1 MKTDVSAMALS
12 ALILGVQPH
21 AGILPADAAAVS
33 LFIPFIDP
41 EPITADI
48 VGVDTAK
55 SETTWRIG
63 TGVPSGTFTEDLGE
77 LFTSATLV
85 VNPTHVQLVE
95 NDPALSFAISADCGF
110 VAGGQGVVCTVV
122 GSAAGTVST
131 SVVTHVVSAFDVQV
145 AATVSGEQGGATPT
159 PKPSSQPAGQSSG
172 TAATSG
178 DGDATQ
184 GSPVPGPSTTA
195 GNGAASLVVSSSFLR
210 LSAGAAL
217 AVFYV
222 L

>member
-1 MKTDVSAMALS
+1 MRYPQNFPGQGPEPGSDPDAR
-12 ALILGVQPH
+12 
-21 AGILPADAAAVS
+21 DAAAVS

-48 VGVDTAK
+48 VGIDTAK

-110 VAGGQGVVCTVV
+110 VAGGQGVVCTAV

-145 AATVSGEQGGATPT
+145 AATVSGEQEGATPT
-159 PKPSSQPAGQSSG
+159 PKPTGQPVGQSSG
-172 TAATSG
+172 TAAASG
-178 DGDATQ
+178 GGDATQ
-184 GSPVPGPSTTA
+184 STPVPSASTTA
-195 GNGAASLVVSSSFLR
+195 GNGAASVVDSSSFLG
-210 LSAGAAL
+210 LFAGVAL
-217 AVFYV
+217 AAFYV

>member
-1 MKTDVSAMALS
+1 MSTN
-12 ALILGVQPH
+12 
-21 AGILPADAAAVS
+21 AAAVS

-110 VAGGQGVVCTVV
+110 VAGGLGAACTVV
-122 GSAAGTVST
+122 GSAAGTIST

-145 AATVSGEQGGATPT
+145 AATVSEEQGGATPT
-159 PKPSSQPAGQSSG
+159 PKPTGQPAGQSSD
-172 TAATSG
+172 TAAASG

-184 GSPVPGPSTTA
+184 GSPVPSPSTTA
-195 GNGAASLVVSSSFLR
+195 GNGAASVVVSSSSLGLF
-210 LSAGAAL
+210 AGVAL
-217 AVFYV
+217 AAFYV